1 MKATTR
7 GGQPANVGDQQD
19 GIGEYSAFLERRLAD
34 SAGQKRSA
42 KTRLRL
48 LVGAARALNSQGLR
62 LSTVETIVQAAGL
75 SHSTFYLHFPSKNAI
90 AATALNDFMDDM
102 AAVGRLGPPPADDYA
117 RAKHATLHYV
127 RAFRANPGLARSLL
141 QLNDEE
147 DEIFNDT
154 RSRFGAAWYA
164 QSTHSL
170 LKHFP
175 GAKINNHQLTFAIS
189 AMGGM
194 IDDFLRRWV
203 VHRQPEL
210 VALVDKVAPTD
221 EAVAE
226 ALTVLWWRAL
236 VGEPPQAETK
246 AARALAAGI
255 GQETSS

>member
-1 MKATTR
+1 MNRIKSDSSSALNA
-7 GGQPANVGDQQD
+7 QVD
-19 GIGEYSAFLERRLAD
+19 GLGEYSAFLAQRLAD
-34 SAGQKRSA
+34 SSGLKRSA
-42 KTRLRL
+42 KTRLTL
-48 LVGAARALNSQGLR
+48 LIGAVRALNAQGLR
-62 LSTVETIVQAAGL
+62 MATVETIVQAAGL

-90 AATALNDFMDDM
+90 AATALTGFMDDM
-102 AAVGRLGPPPADDYA
+102 LAVGRHGPPPADDYD
-117 RAKHATLHYV
+117 RASRATLHYV

-147 DEIFNDT
+147 DAVFNDT
-154 RSRFGAAWYA
+154 RAKFGAAWYA

-175 GAKINNHQLTFAIS
+175 GAKADQRQLTFAIS

-210 VALVDKVAPTD
+210 VALVDDVAPTD

-236 VGEPPQAETK
+236 VGEPPKTK
-246 AARALAAGI
+246 APIAKTLAAGI
-255 GQETSS
+255 GETP